1 MYRVELDGETL
12 YDPRLK
18 DYDIFTPKLKLEVN
32 KAGAFDFKV
41 YPSHPLYNR
50 IFKLKSIIEV
60 YQDSTLL
67 FRGRVLD
74 DEMDFNK
81 AKMVICEG
89 ELAYFNDSILRPYEF
104 TGSVKDY
111 LKLII
116 NQHNSQVQAAR
127 RFTLGNVT
135 VTDPNDYIVRSDS
148 TYPKTWDVVENKL
161 IKSLG
166 GYLMVRR
173 EKGVNYIDYL
183 ADSNRKSLQK
193 IELGK
198 NLLDLAT
205 QSSASEVY
213 TAILPLG
220 SELKNED
227 GEETGERLTIESV
240 NDGKDFIQDDEAVQK
255 YGFIM
260 KVGDWKDVTIAS
272 NLLRKARQELAQLVR
287 LSLTLELTAVDL
299 SMIDVNI
306 DEFRVFE
313 YVDVLS
319 EPHGVN
325 ESLLVEKME
334 LNLTS
339 PANNKITIGRQQKS
353 LTETQIETDKVVGNI
368 QVIKGPK
375 GDKGDPGAKGND
387 GIPGKDGVGLKSTA
401 IDYALSTS
409 GTAKPVNGWTASV
422 PSLIKG
428 QYLWTRTVWAYTD
441 NTTETGYSVTY
452 ISKDG
457 NSGSDGLPGK
467 DGVGIKKT
475 TIEYANSTNGV
486 TKPTTGWTTTIPS
499 VPNGN
504 YLWTR
509 TTWTYTDN
517 TAETGYSV
525 ARMGANG
532 PKGDQGIKGEPGA
545 DGKSQYVHIRYSENA
560 NGSNMT
566 DTPQSNTVYIGLAN
580 TTSPTAP
587 ATNASY
593 TWSKFKGE
601 PGQQGSPGIPGAPG
615 TDGQTTYTWVKYA
628 DNDKGAGISDNPEGK
643 LYIGL
648 AFNKNTATESN
659 VASDYSW
666 SLMPQNIEIGGRN
679 LLIKTKTLDGGSSEG
694 VIDEFDFMGNKV
706 LKSKQ
711 PTRYIDTFRQ
721 RMITEAKGRYYTVSF
736 WAKADDR
743 TGMNCYFY
751 SPNTTKRAITSQ
763 GKTSS
768 AVDGAVA
775 FTLSNK
781 WEKYWVTWEQTEATS
796 PKEIIIGRVFPENYS
811 NIYVSL
817 PMLVEANVATDWT
830 PAPEDVQAELD
841 NKADNEYVTEVTT
854 TLNTTIEEAIDG
866 IRTEVEK
873 VYTAKS
879 EFETYQETVST
890 QFEQTSEQFNFTFNE
905 LIEQITKLDD
915 DTQAQFMEIVKYIRF
930 VNGNIILGQVG
941 NELELK
947 IQNNRIQF
955 LQGGAEVAYF
965 SNNKLYVT
973 DGEFINSLKLGNF
986 AFMPRENGSL
996 DFKKVVN

>member
-104 TGSVKDY
+104 TGSVTDY

-183 ADSNRKSLQK
+183 EDSNRKSLQK

-220 SELKNED
+220 AELKNED

-240 NDGKDFIQDDEAVQK
+240 NGGKDFIQDDEAVQK

-260 KVGDWKDVTIAS
+260 KVGDWTDVTIAS

-375 GDKGDPGAKGND
+375 GDKGDPGAKGDD
-387 GIPGKDGVGLKSTA
+387 GIAGKDGVGLKSTA

-628 DNDKGAGISDNPEGK
+628 DNDKGSGMSDSPDGK

-648 AFNKNTATESN
+648 AFNKTTATESN
-659 VASDYSW
+659 TASDYTW
-666 SLMPQNIEIGGRN
+666 SLMPQNIGISTRN
-679 LLIKTKTLDGGSSEG
+679 WLKNTNSEFVTTSVQPWWSSMYHDVLLSEMGIKVGDTITYEVFLNVPSE
-694 VIDEFDFMGNKV
+694 
-706 LKSKQ
+706 
-711 PTRYIDTFRQ
+711 T
-721 RMITEAKGRYYTVSF
+721 
-736 WAKADDR
+736 
-743 TGMNCYFY
+743 
-751 SPNTTKRAITSQ
+751 
-763 GKTSS
+763 
-768 AVDGAVA
+768 
-775 FTLSNK
+775 
-781 WEKYWVTWEQTEATS
+781 
-796 PKEIIIGRVFPENYS
+796 YS
-811 NIYVSL
+811 NIAARITAYRSDNTYDAYVGNNSIAPGDSGVVHVTVKLDQPFERVRVGIQATKADGSHPSYNIQTKQGMLSVSTL
-817 PMLVEANVATDWT
+817 PVGWQR
-830 PAPEDVQAELD
+830 APEDFD

>member
-12 YDPRLK
+12 HDPRLK

-104 TGSVKDY
+104 TGSVTDY

-183 ADSNRKSLQK
+183 EDSNRKSLQK

-220 SELKNED
+220 AELKNED

-240 NDGKDFIQDDEAVQK
+240 NGGKDFIQDDEAVQK

-260 KVGDWKDVTIAS
+260 KVGDWTDVTIAS

-628 DNDKGAGISDNPEGK
+628 DNDKGSGMSDSPDGK

-648 AFNKNTATESN
+648 AFNKTTQTESST
-659 VASDYSW
+659 ASDYTW
-666 SLMPQNIEIGGRN
+666 SLMPQNIEIGGVN
-679 LLIKTKTLDGGSSEG
+679 LLVGSDKEWTASGTREFFTTFDLAPIFEKYGLDEMYSLSL
-694 VIDEFDFMGNKV
+694 D
-706 LKSKQ
+706 LKSKDISKFNRVQ
-711 PTRYIDTFRQ
+711 VYMQNGGGTKYNFINRAVEVTEEYKRFKFEGLKPKLSSSTQTAAHLAFYGTYDTGN
-721 RMITEAKGRYYTVSF
+721 MPVVKNIKLE
-736 WAKADDR
+736 
-743 TGMNCYFY
+743 
-751 SPNTTKRAITSQ
+751 Q
-763 GKTSS
+763 G
-768 AVDGAVA
+768 
-775 FTLSNK
+775 
-781 WEKYWVTWEQTEATS
+781 
-796 PKEIIIGRVFPENYS
+796 
-811 NIYVSL
+811 
-817 PMLVEANVATDWT
+817 NVATPWSK
-830 PAPEDVQAELD
+830 APEDWEAEIN

>member
-12 YDPRLK
+12 HDPRLK

-104 TGSVKDY
+104 TGSVTDY

-183 ADSNRKSLQK
+183 EDSNRKSLQK

-220 SELKNED
+220 AELKNED

-240 NDGKDFIQDDEAVQK
+240 NGGKDFIQDDEAVQK

-260 KVGDWKDVTIAS
+260 KVGDWTDVTIAS

-375 GDKGDPGAKGND
+375 GDKGDPGAKGDD
-387 GIPGKDGVGLKSTA
+387 GIAGKDGVGLKSTA

-545 DGKSQYVHIRYSENA
+545 DGKSQYVHIRYSANA

-648 AFNKNTATESN
+648 AFNKTTATESN
-659 VASDYSW
+659 TASDYTW
-666 SLMPQNIEIGGRN
+666 SLMPQNIGISTRN
-679 LLIKTKTLDGGSSEG
+679 WLKNTNSEFVTTSVQPWWSSMYHDVLLSEMGIKVGDTITYEVFLNVPSE
-694 VIDEFDFMGNKV
+694 
-706 LKSKQ
+706 
-711 PTRYIDTFRQ
+711 T
-721 RMITEAKGRYYTVSF
+721 
-736 WAKADDR
+736 
-743 TGMNCYFY
+743 
-751 SPNTTKRAITSQ
+751 
-763 GKTSS
+763 
-768 AVDGAVA
+768 
-775 FTLSNK
+775 
-781 WEKYWVTWEQTEATS
+781 
-796 PKEIIIGRVFPENYS
+796 YS
-811 NIYVSL
+811 NIAARITAYRSDNTYDAYVGNNSIAPGDSGVVHVTVKLDQPFERVRVGIQATKADGSHPSYNIQTKQGMLSVSTL
-817 PMLVEANVATDWT
+817 PVGWQR
-830 PAPEDVQAELD
+830 APEDFD

>member
-104 TGSVKDY
+104 TGSVTDY

-183 ADSNRKSLQK
+183 EDSNRKSLQK

-220 SELKNED
+220 AELKNED

-240 NDGKDFIQDDEAVQK
+240 NGGKDFIQDDEAVQK

-260 KVGDWKDVTIAS
+260 KVGDWTDVTIAS

-375 GDKGDPGAKGND
+375 GDPGAKGDD
-387 GIPGKDGVGLKSTA
+387 GIAGKDGVGLKSTA

-467 DGVGIKKT
+467 DGVGIKTT

-499 VPNGN
+499 VLNGN

-509 TTWTYTDN
+509 ITWTYTDN

-532 PKGDQGIKGEPGA
+532 PKGDQGIKGDPGA
-545 DGKSQYVHIRYSENA
+545 DGKSQYVHIRYSTNA

-615 TDGQTTYTWVKYA
+615 ADGQTTYTWVKYA
-628 DNDKGAGISDNPEGK
+628 DNDKGTGISDNPEGK

-648 AFNKNTATESN
+648 AFNKTIPTESDT
-659 VASDYSW
+659 ASDYTW
-666 SLMPQNIEIGGRN
+666 SLMPQNMEIGGANILTGTRKFDMDWVLRGTSKPISDDN
-679 LLIKTKTLDGGSSEG
+679 DFYYVEISDTWQNFIFQNIPIVEKNSKYIIGFFAKAKDKIILEIKDDGVNNFVVDHVEISSNEWKYYSVPFIQNKDETKTRITFVTRQSE
-694 VIDEFDFMGNKV
+694 VPIAIKKIKMEKGNQ
-706 LKSKQ
+706 S
-711 PTRYIDTFRQ
+711 
-721 RMITEAKGRYYTVSF
+721 
-736 WAKADDR
+736 
-743 TGMNCYFY
+743 
-751 SPNTTKRAITSQ
+751 
-763 GKTSS
+763 
-768 AVDGAVA
+768 
-775 FTLSNK
+775 
-781 WEKYWVTWEQTEATS
+781 
-796 PKEIIIGRVFPENYS
+796 
-811 NIYVSL
+811 
-817 PMLVEANVATDWT
+817 TDWS
-830 PAPEDVQAELD
+830 PALKDFQAELD

-890 QFEQTSEQFNFTFNE
+890 QIEQTSEQFNFTFNE

-915 DTQAQFMEIVKYIRF
+915 DTQSQFMEIVKYIRF

>member
-135 VTDPNDYIVRSDS
+135 VTDPNDYIVRSDR

-173 EKGVNYIDYL
+173 ENGINYIDYL
-183 ADSNRKSLQK
+183 EDSNRKSLQK

-220 SELKNED
+220 AELTNEE

-240 NDGKDFIQDDEAVQK
+240 NGGKDFIQDDEAVQK

-532 PKGDQGIKGEPGA
+532 PKGDQGIKGDPGA
-545 DGKSQYVHIRYSENA
+545 DGKSQYVHIRYSANV

-580 TTSPTAP
+580 TTSPSAP

-628 DNDKGAGISDNPEGK
+628 DDDKGTGISDNPDGK

-648 AFNKNTATESN
+648 AFNKTTATESN
-659 VASDYSW
+659 TASDYTW
-666 SLMPQNIEIGGRN
+666 SLMPQNIEIGGTN
-679 LLIKTKTLDGGSSEG
+679 LIPDTNYSKKPEAWNYSVVT
-694 VIDEFDFMGNKV
+694 VIDDTPNNYVNVKRESGVGTVGVVSQGNHHFMNNETYSLSFELRTDN
-706 LKSKQ
+706 LKSLSYCYAISPQGNVRFDGMSDEIQVIKDGKWHKYIYTFTTWF
-711 PTRYIDTFRQ
+711 TREKSRILIGGQESSSFDLR
-721 RMITEAKGRYYTVSF
+721 RLKLEKG
-736 WAKADDR
+736 
-743 TGMNCYFY
+743 
-751 SPNTTKRAITSQ
+751 
-763 GKTSS
+763 
-768 AVDGAVA
+768 
-775 FTLSNK
+775 
-781 WEKYWVTWEQTEATS
+781 
-796 PKEIIIGRVFPENYS
+796 
-811 NIYVSL
+811 
-817 PMLVEANVATDWT
+817 NVATDWT
-830 PAPEDVQAELD
+830 PAPEDIQSELD

>member
-50 IFKLKSIIEV
+50 IFKLKSVIEV

-135 VTDPNDYIVRSDS
+135 VTDPNDYIVRSDR
-148 TYPKTWDVVENKL
+148 TYPKTWDVVESKL

-173 EKGVNYIDYL
+173 ENGINYIDYL
-183 ADSNRKSLQK
+183 EDSNRKSLQK

-220 SELKNED
+220 AELTNEE

-240 NDGKDFIQDDEAVQK
+240 NGGKDFIQDDEAVQK

-467 DGVGIKKT
+467 DGVGIKTT

-532 PKGDQGIKGEPGA
+532 PKGDQGIKGDPGA
-545 DGKSQYVHIRYSENA
+545 DGKSQYVHIRYSANA

-615 TDGQTTYTWVKYA
+615 ADGQTTYTWVKYA
-628 DNDKGAGISDNPEGK
+628 DNDKGTGISDNPEGK

-648 AFNKNTATESN
+648 AFNKTIPTESDT
-659 VASDYSW
+659 ASDYTW
-666 SLMPQNIEIGGRN
+666 SLMPQNMEIGGANILTGTRKFDMDWVLRGTSKPISDDN
-679 LLIKTKTLDGGSSEG
+679 DFYYVEISDTWQNFIFQNIPIVEKNSKYIIGFFAKAKDKVILEIKDDGVNNFVVDHVEISSNEWKYYSVPFIQNKDETKTRITFVTRQSE
-694 VIDEFDFMGNKV
+694 VPIAIKKIKMEKGNQ
-706 LKSKQ
+706 S
-711 PTRYIDTFRQ
+711 
-721 RMITEAKGRYYTVSF
+721 
-736 WAKADDR
+736 
-743 TGMNCYFY
+743 
-751 SPNTTKRAITSQ
+751 
-763 GKTSS
+763 
-768 AVDGAVA
+768 
-775 FTLSNK
+775 
-781 WEKYWVTWEQTEATS
+781 
-796 PKEIIIGRVFPENYS
+796 
-811 NIYVSL
+811 
-817 PMLVEANVATDWT
+817 TDWS
-830 PAPEDVQAELD
+830 PALKDFQAELD

-890 QFEQTSEQFNFTFNE
+890 QIEQTSEQFNFTFNE

-915 DTQAQFMEIVKYIRF
+915 DTQSQFMEIVKYIRF

>member
-60 YQDSTLL
+60 YQDSMLL

-104 TGSVKDY
+104 TGSVKNY

-260 KVGDWKDVTIAS
+260 RVGDWTDVTIAS

-545 DGKSQYVHIRYSENA
+545 DGKSQYVHIRYSANA

-648 AFNKNTATESN
+648 AFNKTTATESN
-659 VASDYSW
+659 TASDYTW
-666 SLMPQNIEIGGRN
+666 SLMPQNMEIGGANILTGTRKFDMDWGLRGTSKPILDGN
-679 LLIKTKTLDGGSSEG
+679 DFYYVEISDTWQNFIFQNIPIVEKNSKYIIGFFAKAKDKVILEIKDDGVNNFVVDRVEISSNEWKYYSVPFIQNKDETKTRITFVTRQSE
-694 VIDEFDFMGNKV
+694 VPIAIKKIKMEKGNQ
-706 LKSKQ
+706 S
-711 PTRYIDTFRQ
+711 
-721 RMITEAKGRYYTVSF
+721 
-736 WAKADDR
+736 
-743 TGMNCYFY
+743 
-751 SPNTTKRAITSQ
+751 
-763 GKTSS
+763 
-768 AVDGAVA
+768 
-775 FTLSNK
+775 
-781 WEKYWVTWEQTEATS
+781 
-796 PKEIIIGRVFPENYS
+796 
-811 NIYVSL
+811 
-817 PMLVEANVATDWT
+817 TDWS
-830 PAPEDVQAELD
+830 PALKDFQAELD

>member
-104 TGSVKDY
+104 TGSVTDY

-183 ADSNRKSLQK
+183 EDSNRKSLQK

-220 SELKNED
+220 AELKNED

-240 NDGKDFIQDDEAVQK
+240 NGGKDFIQDDEAVQK

-260 KVGDWKDVTIAS
+260 KVGDWTDVTIAS

-375 GDKGDPGAKGND
+375 GDKGDPGAKGDD
-387 GIPGKDGVGLKSTA
+387 GIAGKDGVGLKSTA

-467 DGVGIKKT
+467 DGVGIKTT

-517 TAETGYSV
+517 TTETGYSV

-532 PKGDQGIKGEPGA
+532 PKGDQGIKGDPGA
-545 DGKSQYVHIRYSENA
+545 DGKSQYVHIRYSANA

-648 AFNKNTATESN
+648 AFNKITATESN
-659 VASDYSW
+659 TASDYTW

-679 LLIKTKTLDGGSSEG
+679 ILLNSTTKQWGNFQGTISVHKYNVVVEEWNTKDAINVSGKGGTSKIIMTLGSGKTERTENDKWYTHSIYIRNNSPN
-694 VIDEFDFMGNKV
+694 VIVIGNNLSKAVTVAPKEITRVVMSQKGFGIQFIQFTASVSTVGDSFDFDYWHPKIEKGNKV
-706 LKSKQ
+706 
-711 PTRYIDTFRQ
+711 
-721 RMITEAKGRYYTVSF
+721 
-736 WAKADDR
+736 
-743 TGMNCYFY
+743 
-751 SPNTTKRAITSQ
+751 
-763 GKTSS
+763 
-768 AVDGAVA
+768 
-775 FTLSNK
+775 
-781 WEKYWVTWEQTEATS
+781 
-796 PKEIIIGRVFPENYS
+796 
-811 NIYVSL
+811 
-817 PMLVEANVATDWT
+817 TDWT
-830 PAPEDVQAELD
+830 PAPEDIQAELD

>member
-135 VTDPNDYIVRSDS
+135 VTDPNDYIVRSDR
-148 TYPKTWDVVENKL
+148 TYPKTWDVVESKL

-173 EKGVNYIDYL
+173 ENGINYIDYL
-183 ADSNRKSLQK
+183 EDSNRKSLQK

-220 SELKNED
+220 AELTNEE

-240 NDGKDFIQDDEAVQK
+240 NGGKDFIQDDEAVQK

-545 DGKSQYVHIRYSENA
+545 DGKSQYVHIRYSANA

-648 AFNKNTATESN
+648 AFNKITATESN
-659 VASDYSW
+659 TASDYTW
-666 SLMPQNIEIGGRN
+666 SLMPQNIKIGGVNLIINSNFEKDLREAVSGRN
-679 LLIKTKTLDGGSSEG
+679 ELITKEFNRLKYKTLSDVNAGYLFLFSKFLS
-694 VIDEFDFMGNKV
+694 IDEEYTLSFEVECEENTNLNYIYLRGNVDDSGYGSPVQKLPTPKLEAGNNKV
-706 LKSKQ
+706 V
-711 PTRYIDTFRQ
+711 ITFKNQ
-721 RMITEAKGRYYTVSF
+721 SDKINGLWLGSNNSVE
-736 WAKADDR
+736 
-743 TGMNCYFY
+743 
-751 SPNTTKRAITSQ
+751 
-763 GKTSS
+763 KT
-768 AVDGAVA
+768 
-775 FTLSNK
+775 FILSNLQLELGNSK
-781 WEKYWVTWEQTEATS
+781 TPWRET
-796 PKEIIIGRVFPENYS
+796 PKDIQDKI
-811 NIYVSL
+811 
-817 PMLVEANVATDWT
+817 
-830 PAPEDVQAELD
+830 D

>member
-12 YDPRLK
+12 HDPRLK
-18 DYDIFTPKLKLEVN
+18 NYDIFTPKLKLEVN

-104 TGSVKDY
+104 TGSVTDY

-135 VTDPNDYIVRSDS
+135 VTDPNDYIVRSDR

-183 ADSNRKSLQK
+183 EDSNRKSLQK

-220 SELKNED
+220 AELKNED

-240 NDGKDFIQDDEAVQK
+240 NGGKDFIQDDEAVQK

-387 GIPGKDGVGLKSTA
+387 GIPGKDGVGLKSTT
-401 IDYALSTS
+401 IDYSLSTS

-428 QYLWTRTVWAYTD
+428 QYLWTRTIWAYTD

-467 DGVGIKKT
+467 DGVGIKTT

-532 PKGDQGIKGEPGA
+532 PKGDQGIKGDSGA
-545 DGKSQYVHIRYSENA
+545 DGKSQYVHIRYSANA

-566 DTPQSNTVYIGLAN
+566 DMPQSNTVYIGLAN

-648 AFNKNTATESN
+648 AFNKTTATESN
-659 VASDYSW
+659 TASDYTW
-666 SLMPQNIEIGGRN
+666 SLMPQNIGISTRN
-679 LLIKTKTLDGGSSEG
+679 WLKNTNSEFVTTSVQSWWSPMYHDVLLSEMGIKVGDTITYEVFLNVPSE
-694 VIDEFDFMGNKV
+694 
-706 LKSKQ
+706 
-711 PTRYIDTFRQ
+711 T
-721 RMITEAKGRYYTVSF
+721 
-736 WAKADDR
+736 
-743 TGMNCYFY
+743 
-751 SPNTTKRAITSQ
+751 
-763 GKTSS
+763 
-768 AVDGAVA
+768 
-775 FTLSNK
+775 
-781 WEKYWVTWEQTEATS
+781 
-796 PKEIIIGRVFPENYS
+796 YS
-811 NIYVSL
+811 NIAARITAYRSDNTYDAYVGNNSIAPGDSGVVHVTVKLDQPFERVRVGIQATKADGSHPSYNIQTKQGMLSVSTL
-817 PMLVEANVATDWT
+817 PVGWQR
-830 PAPEDVQAELD
+830 APEDFD

>member
-104 TGSVKDY
+104 TGSVTDY

-183 ADSNRKSLQK
+183 EDSNRKSLQK

-220 SELKNED
+220 AELKNED

-240 NDGKDFIQDDEAVQK
+240 NGGKDFIQDDEAVQK

-260 KVGDWKDVTIAS
+260 KVGDWTDVTIAS

-375 GDKGDPGAKGND
+375 GDKGDPGAKGDD
-387 GIPGKDGVGLKSTA
+387 GIAGKDGVGLKSTA

-409 GTAKPVNGWTASV
+409 GTAKPVNGWTTSV

-467 DGVGIKKT
+467 DGVGIKTT

-517 TAETGYSV
+517 TAETSYSV

-532 PKGDQGIKGEPGA
+532 PKGDQGIKGDPGA
-545 DGKSQYVHIRYSENA
+545 DGKSQYVHIRYSANA

-628 DNDKGAGISDNPEGK
+628 DNDKGVGISDNPDGK

-648 AFNKNTATESN
+648 AFNKMTATESN

-679 LLIKTKTLDGGSSEG
+679 YLPYSGSFWEAGWYSASGEKAGNSHHYRLKNFIEVDNNQSFYAQSDVRLVIRTVDENGSDLVTHDLKPDRMPYMFNTGKAKRLYVFILEPTAPLPSISKIKDYRIKLEK
-694 VIDEFDFMGNKV
+694 GNK
-706 LKSKQ
+706 
-711 PTRYIDTFRQ
+711 
-721 RMITEAKGRYYTVSF
+721 
-736 WAKADDR
+736 
-743 TGMNCYFY
+743 
-751 SPNTTKRAITSQ
+751 
-763 GKTSS
+763 
-768 AVDGAVA
+768 
-775 FTLSNK
+775 
-781 WEKYWVTWEQTEATS
+781 
-796 PKEIIIGRVFPENYS
+796 
-811 NIYVSL
+811 
-817 PMLVEANVATDWT
+817 ATDWT
-830 PAPEDVQAELD
+830 PAPEDIQAELD

-873 VYTAKS
+873 VYIAKS
-879 EFETYQETVST
+879 EFETYQESVST

>member
-12 YDPRLK
+12 HDPRLK
-18 DYDIFTPKLKLEVN
+18 NYDIFTPKLKLEVN

-104 TGSVKDY
+104 TGSVTDY

-183 ADSNRKSLQK
+183 EDSNRKSLQK

-220 SELKNED
+220 AELKNED

-240 NDGKDFIQDDEAVQK
+240 NGGKDFIQDDEAVQK

-260 KVGDWKDVTIAS
+260 KVGDWTDVTIAS

-375 GDKGDPGAKGND
+375 GDKGDPGAKGDD
-387 GIPGKDGVGLKSTA
+387 GIAGKDGVGLKSTA

-467 DGVGIKKT
+467 DGVGIKTT

-532 PKGDQGIKGEPGA
+532 PKGDQGIKGDPGA
-545 DGKSQYVHIRYSENA
+545 DGKSQYVHIRYSANA

-648 AFNKNTATESN
+648 AFNKITATESN
-659 VASDYSW
+659 TASDYTW

-679 LLIKTKTLDGGSSEG
+679 IFLNSTTKQWGAFKGATAVHTTNVVVDEWNTTDAIHVSGYGGSSKIVLTLSAGRDFRTEAGQEYTHSIYIRNNAGNIIQIGNNLGVGENIQAGQVKRVVLKGVGDGVQVIQFVASTLTEG
-694 VIDEFDFMGNKV
+694 FRFDFDYWHPKIEKGNKV
-706 LKSKQ
+706 
-711 PTRYIDTFRQ
+711 
-721 RMITEAKGRYYTVSF
+721 
-736 WAKADDR
+736 
-743 TGMNCYFY
+743 
-751 SPNTTKRAITSQ
+751 
-763 GKTSS
+763 
-768 AVDGAVA
+768 
-775 FTLSNK
+775 
-781 WEKYWVTWEQTEATS
+781 
-796 PKEIIIGRVFPENYS
+796 
-811 NIYVSL
+811 
-817 PMLVEANVATDWT
+817 TDWT
-830 PAPEDVQAELD
+830 PAPEDIQAELD

>member
-135 VTDPNDYIVRSDS
+135 VTDPNDYIVRGDS

-183 ADSNRKSLQK
+183 EDSNRKSLQK

-220 SELKNED
+220 AELKNED

-240 NDGKDFIQDDEAVQK
+240 NGGKDFIQDDEAVQK

-260 KVGDWKDVTIAS
+260 KVGDWTDVTIAS

-375 GDKGDPGAKGND
+375 GDKGDPGAKGDD
-387 GIPGKDGVGLKSTA
+387 GIAGKDGVGLKSTA

-428 QYLWTRTVWAYTD
+428 QYLWTRTIWAYTD

-457 NSGSDGLPGK
+457 NSGTDGLPGK
-467 DGVGIKKT
+467 DGVGIKTT

-486 TKPTTGWTTTIPS
+486 TKPKTGWTTTIPS

-532 PKGDQGIKGEPGA
+532 PKGDQGIKGDPGA
-545 DGKSQYVHIRYSENA
+545 DGKSQYVHIRYSANA

-648 AFNKNTATESN
+648 AFNKTTATESN
-659 VASDYSW
+659 TASDYTW
-666 SLMPQNIEIGGRN
+666 SLMPQNMEIGGANILTGTRKFDMDWGLRGTSKPISDGN
-679 LLIKTKTLDGGSSEG
+679 DFYYVEISDTWQNFIFQNIPIVEKNSKYIIGFFAKAKDKVILEIKDDGVNNFVVDRVEISSNEWKYYSVPFIQNKDETKTRITFVTRQSE
-694 VIDEFDFMGNKV
+694 VPIAIKKIKMEKGNQ
-706 LKSKQ
+706 S
-711 PTRYIDTFRQ
+711 
-721 RMITEAKGRYYTVSF
+721 
-736 WAKADDR
+736 
-743 TGMNCYFY
+743 
-751 SPNTTKRAITSQ
+751 
-763 GKTSS
+763 
-768 AVDGAVA
+768 
-775 FTLSNK
+775 
-781 WEKYWVTWEQTEATS
+781 
-796 PKEIIIGRVFPENYS
+796 
-811 NIYVSL
+811 
-817 PMLVEANVATDWT
+817 TDWS
-830 PAPEDVQAELD
+830 PALKDFQAELD

>member
-104 TGSVKDY
+104 TGSVTDY

-116 NQHNSQVQAAR
+116 NQHNTQVQAAR

-183 ADSNRKSLQK
+183 EDSNRKSLQK

-220 SELKNED
+220 AELKNED

-240 NDGKDFIQDDEAVQK
+240 NGGKDFIQDDEAVQK

-260 KVGDWKDVTIAS
+260 KVGDWTDVTIAS

-375 GDKGDPGAKGND
+375 GDKGDPGAKGDD
-387 GIPGKDGVGLKSTA
+387 GIAGKDGVGLKSTA

-467 DGVGIKKT
+467 DGVGIKTT
-475 TIEYANSTNGV
+475 TIEYANSMNGV

-545 DGKSQYVHIRYSENA
+545 DGKSQYVHIRYSANA

-566 DTPQSNTVYIGLAN
+566 HTPQSNTVYIGLAN
-580 TTSPTAP
+580 TTSSTAP

-648 AFNKNTATESN
+648 AFNKTTATESN
-659 VASDYSW
+659 TASDYTW
-666 SLMPQNIEIGGRN
+666 SLMPQNIGISTRN
-679 LLIKTKTLDGGSSEG
+679 WLKNTNSEFVTTSVQPWWSSMYHDVLLSEMGIKVGDTITYEVFLNVPSE
-694 VIDEFDFMGNKV
+694 
-706 LKSKQ
+706 
-711 PTRYIDTFRQ
+711 T
-721 RMITEAKGRYYTVSF
+721 
-736 WAKADDR
+736 
-743 TGMNCYFY
+743 
-751 SPNTTKRAITSQ
+751 
-763 GKTSS
+763 
-768 AVDGAVA
+768 
-775 FTLSNK
+775 
-781 WEKYWVTWEQTEATS
+781 
-796 PKEIIIGRVFPENYS
+796 YS
-811 NIYVSL
+811 NIAARITAYRSDNTYDAYVGNNSIAPGDSGVVHVTVKLDQPFERVRVGIQATKADGSHPSYNIQTKQGMLSVSTL
-817 PMLVEANVATDWT
+817 PVGWQR
-830 PAPEDVQAELD
+830 APEDFD

-955 LQGGAEVAYF
+955 LQGDAEVAYF